1 MKLSEY
7 ARQHDVTWRTAY
19 RWYQDGKIPG
29 AHKTPGGSIIV
40 TGETSND
47 EDGKTVIY
55 ARVSNAS
62 RRKTDLEYQAERLTN
77 YAIANGWTIDKVI
90 KEVGSGL
97 NDQRSQLNK
106 LLKSNENISRIIVE
120 HKDRLT
126 RFGYGYIK
134 IIAELK
140 GIDIIIVNPTIDDK
154 NDLLDDLVSIITS
167 FTARIYGQRRSKRK
181 TDALTRELLEEG
193 NNDTHRETGSEQE

>member
-1 MKLSEY
+1 MTLPDE
-7 ARQHDVTWRTAY
+7 QPTAGTKTVRY
-19 RWYQDGKIPG
+19 RGHTKP
-29 AHKTPGGSIIV
+29 PGGSIIV

-97 NDQRSQLNK
+97 NDQRPQLNK